1 MINDMHSDICR
12 KLSKLQMLLDKKRLA
27 KKAEKGPLADDTRGQ
42 GRVLAMLRMQ
52 PEISTSD
59 LAFVLGIRPQSLN
72 ELLVKLENS
81 EYIERKPSEEDGRVT
96 IVSLTEKGK
105 EVEVGKCDCDEVF
118 KSLTDEERKNFE
130 EYLDKI
136 NASLCEEL
144 GEVTEEEIEEWMK
157 NQKKEKEKGKEEEM
171 NGKGKGK
178 GKGKGGHRYGK
189 MRNEAKKGKG
199 SGEEH
204 KHGKPEDKG
213 MEKGKSE
220 GKGKGRG
227 KGKEGK
233 GEKSGC

>member
-52 PEISTSD
+52 PKISTSD
-59 LAFVLGIRPQSLN
+59 LAFLLGIRPQSLN

-96 IVSLTEKGK
+96 MVSLTEKGK
-105 EVEVGKCDCDEVF
+105 EVEVGKCDCNEVF

-157 NQKKEKEKGKEEEM
+157 NQKKEKGKKEEM
-171 NGKGKGK
+171 NGK

-220 GKGKGRG
+220 GKGKGKGRG

-233 GEKSGC
+233 EEKGGC